1 MSRDMHYGI
10 EEKVQYKIKLKRGKK
25 KKTKRNIN
33 SSEMT
38 SLVNE
43 ELTMEKR
50 NWSGECT
57 NKKQNNPQFC
67 GHAPKIIGGME
78 KEKCFCREKQT
89 LKIIIKTICFT
100 ILINLFS
107 ETSWQDIGLVK
118 IVIFKCEYLN

>member
-1 MSRDMHYGI
+1 MTRDMHYGI
-10 EEKVQYKIKLKRGKK
+10 EEKVQYKIKLKRE

-43 ELTMEKR
+43 EITMEKR

-67 GHAPKIIGGME
+67 GHAPKIIGGIERGKNVSAE
-78 KEKCFCREKQT
+78 KSKH
-89 LKIIIKTICFT
+89 
-100 ILINLFS
+100 
-107 ETSWQDIGLVK
+107 
-118 IVIFKCEYLN
+118 